1 MNPNQFG
8 LAQPQ
13 LSEIDTIL
21 DYKSRFF
28 RNDTLI
34 ATNEYVYWD
43 SIKGWLT
50 TDGPHQM
57 GKYDVSKSSNH
68 GFT

>member
-1 MNPNQFG
+1 MFFILSLYLNKNAIVKTMKTWAILILLIAGMNPNQFG

-34 ATNEYVYWD
+34 ATNEYVY
-43 SIKGWLT
+43 
-50 TDGPHQM
+50 
-57 GKYDVSKSSNH
+57 
-68 GFT
+68 

>member
-1 MNPNQFG
+1 
-8 LAQPQ
+8 
-13 LSEIDTIL
+13 
-21 DYKSRFF
+21 
-28 RNDTLI
+28 LI